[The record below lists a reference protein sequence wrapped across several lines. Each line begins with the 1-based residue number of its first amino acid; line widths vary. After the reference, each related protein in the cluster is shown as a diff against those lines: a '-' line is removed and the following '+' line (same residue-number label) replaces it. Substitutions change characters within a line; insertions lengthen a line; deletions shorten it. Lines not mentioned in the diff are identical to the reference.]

1 MTDKTLTMTGLGEI
15 ALGILTLIVIVS
27 IMPLVGNSIDSATS
41 TPGWVNESNH
51 AEGGLPGSEWN
62 GTVNPDIPTG
72 AGMWG
77 TLGPFIQLA
86 AIILIVAGFLT
97 TLRGLKGEGQ

>member
-1 MTDKTLTMTGLGEI
+1 MVDNKMTMTGLGEM

-27 IMPLVGNSIDSATS
+27 IVPLVGNSIDSATS
-41 TPGWVNESNH
+41 IP
-51 AEGGLPGSEWN
+51 AGSDWN
-62 GTVNPDIPTG
+62 ATENTDIPTG

-97 TLRGLKGEGQ
+97 TLRGLKGGNN